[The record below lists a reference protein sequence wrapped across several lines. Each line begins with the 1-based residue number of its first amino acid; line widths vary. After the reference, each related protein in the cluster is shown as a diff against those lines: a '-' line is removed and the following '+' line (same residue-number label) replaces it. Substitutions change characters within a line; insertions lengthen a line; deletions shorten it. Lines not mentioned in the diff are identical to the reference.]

1 MPAAQSLLAPSP
13 PHTRVEMQTVLA
25 ARSAPSRAWRPD
37 PVAPIAIVGSAPEL
51 PSAALIARIAIMVF
65 EVITGV
71 RLVAQ
76 LGKLVTYDVA
86 QNLSQLRAVRA
97 ETRFASSG
105 AKRVV
110 PTVQGVHLT
119 SPVQGTLEAAVIL
132 NTAASAIA
140 VAIRAEHDKGRW
152 RVTAVTVL

>member
-13 PHTRVEMQTVLA
+13 PHTRVETQTVRA
-25 ARSAPSRAWRPD
+25 GRSAPARAWRPD